1 MTSAVVH
8 GDGSWADLEQLS
20 PDDRSAIDDVLI
32 AWLDTG
38 PPRDRPRSLAGVTLF
53 EHHLPHIALA
63 ITYFVD
69 DHQQLVGVLRISN
82 L

>member
-8 GDGSWADLEQLS
+8 GDGSWAALEQLS

-38 PPRDRPRSLAGVTLF
+38 PPRDRPRRRAGVTLF
-53 EHHLPHIALA
+53 EHDLRHVAVG
-63 ITYFVD
+63 ITYVVD